1 MSKTDQLSK
10 FGQNIPFMARSGL
23 KALKMD
29 LDGIRIMMPLAPNI
43 NHIGTMYAGAL
54 WTLSESMG
62 GAIYRVHLVREGT
75 FPIVK
80 VLNIK
85 FLKPARTDI
94 TCEYKMEPAGA
105 IQIVDTCIKNGKA
118 DYEITLELKD
128 AHGNVVAT
136 TEGFYQMRQG
146 KGL

>member
-1 MSKTDQLSK
+1 MSRTDQLSK
-10 FGQNIPFMARSGL
+10 FGQNIPFLARTGL

-29 LDGIRIMMPLAPNI
+29 PEGIRIMIPLAPNI

-62 GAIYRVHLVREGT
+62 GAVYRVYLVREGT

-80 VLNIK
+80 ALNIK
-85 FLKPARTDI
+85 FLKPAVTDI
-94 TCEYKMEPAGA
+94 TCEYKMAQDVAER
-105 IQIVDTCIKNGKA
+105 IVDTCMKNGKA
-118 DYEITLELKD
+118 DFEISLELKD
-128 AHGNVVAT
+128 TDGNVVAE
-136 TEGFYQMRQG
+136 TEGLYQVRKG